1 MSSASNSGRHRNH
14 RPVYSG
20 PGRNVLGPND
30 IGMALVPTR
39 HALELALALAVLL
52 VDVPTRNARSG
63 GVPWVHNRDPHSRL
77 QRLVR
82 DHLPQ
87 LKEPP
92 SHVSRTLTPP
102 NRGPFVDALEV
113 LQCDTTAGALG
124 LADDCLADAVVL
136 DLPEAGLLAREFL
149 EVALGRLGAGA
160 LKPVP
165 ETVVALPNGLDL
177 GAGVVVA
184 VAVGGEVTDA
194 EVHAKP
200 AVRVDGAAVGYV
212 YRDVQEELALAVH
225 EVGLATHAFD
235 ASAMVGAHDDG
246 GDDSLAKRSEGNP
259 VETVLEGVESLV
271 VGDSA
276 IWAETRLFGLVAL
289 EGFADLGDGPDGE
302 LGVETEGGADLGV
315 VEFLEFELVGGTKGE
330 GPFGEPS
337 ARFVEPLHE
346 AKERGLLLI
355 RDDDLARGD
364 QLHYHRR
371 TMSMQTRQHIPL
383 LPGVNA
389 GASVSPYHFTSDG
402 VR

>member
-1 MSSASNSGRHRNH
+1 MTSASNSGRHRNH

-30 IGMALVPTR
+30 IGVALVPTR
-39 HALELALALAVLL
+39 HALELALTPAVLL

-77 QRLVR
+77 QSLVR

-113 LQCDTTAGALG
+113 LQCDATAGALG
-124 LADDCLADAVVL
+124 LANDCLADAVVL

-149 EVALGRLGAGA
+149 DVALGRLGAGA

-165 ETVVALPNGLDL
+165 ETVVALPDGLDL
-177 GAGVVVA
+177 GAGVAIA

-200 AVRVDGAAVGYV
+200 AVRVDGTAIGYV
-212 YRDVQEELALAVH
+212 HRDVQEELALAVH

-235 ASAMVGAHDDG
+235 AGAMVGAHDDG
-246 GDDSLAKRSEGNP
+246 GDDSIPQRGEGHP
-259 VETVLEGVESLV
+259 VEAVLEGVESLV
-271 VGDSA
+271 VGDRS
-276 IWAETRLFGLVAL
+276 IEAEARLLGLVAL
-289 EGFADLGDGPDGE
+289 EGFTDLGDGPDGE
-302 LGVETEGGADLGV
+302 LGVEAEGCADLGV
-315 VEFLEFELVGGTKGE
+315 VEFLDFELVGGTKGE
-330 GPFGEPS
+330 GPFGDPV
-337 ARFVEPLHE
+337 ARLVEPLHE
-346 AKERGLLLI
+346 AKESGLLLI

-371 TMSMQTRQHIPL
+371 TMSMRTRQHARISPGSGAMESAQMCFFL
-383 LPGVNA
+383 LAV
-389 GASVSPYHFTSDG
+389 VL
-402 VR
+402 